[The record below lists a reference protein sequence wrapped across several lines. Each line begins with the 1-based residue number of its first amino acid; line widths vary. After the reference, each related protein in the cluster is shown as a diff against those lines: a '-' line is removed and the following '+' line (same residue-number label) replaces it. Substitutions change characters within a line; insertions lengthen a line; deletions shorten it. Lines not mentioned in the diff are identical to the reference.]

1 MPTTSATV
9 KAHLFLR
16 SLTLLG
22 FKTFARPT
30 EIRFEGGV
38 TAIVGPNGS
47 GKTNV
52 VDSVKWVLG
61 SGQARDLR
69 GRKMEEVIY
78 AGGERRARASFAE
91 VTVVFDNTAG
101 RLPVDYHEVAIKR
114 RVERDGVSDY
124 FLNGTRVRRRDLIHL
139 LASTGLTVDSYAII
153 DQHDIESIVVCS
165 PAERR
170 QLLEEAAQVRG
181 VKARRHEAA
190 QRLAELAQN
199 LLRLEDVKAE
209 IEPRLEVIRAQ
220 AATAREAAEALSR
233 LELLRGS
240 IAWEEWRDARDAHR
254 KASAQAQSLE
264 RRLTE
269 ARELA
274 GSAEAEFQSWR
285 SEVQAAQDRRL
296 SRQRTLG
303 RLRLE
308 VSAAEHALQLGE
320 ERAEGQR
327 LLAEAV
333 RREAD
338 DHRNMSSA
346 AEALRDQLL
355 ADLEQARAA
364 LEAVPE
370 PPSAP
375 SPVDQS
381 ETQRARRAAE
391 HARRTASAA
400 ASSLAAL
407 RTRREF
413 LEEQVG
419 RLEAGAAAAG
429 EIPGAEADLARER
442 DAAAAAESAAVS
454 LGRLRSE
461 LEGLDALRP
470 SPGPGLVRLG
480 DVLTPEPGYEA
491 AFSAALGS
499 LVDAGVAPTL
509 GQAERAVSPDAPQS
523 TVLYPA
529 ADNALTRP
537 GSLVDHV
544 RWREGYE
551 QVARRLLG
559 LMVLGEDVTLSG
571 VYREAGLVRAGID
584 PRVEIDSRRSRL
596 RERVSA
602 LEPSA
607 EEAEAAS
614 LRVKGAEA
622 RLAELRSR
630 SSGMARLDETQRMLE
645 AVRATESNES
655 AQLPD
660 LDRSATAAEE
670 GAAAAA
676 RELESYQA
684 AVSAHRAAAH
694 EAEIGRAR
702 WQDRIDDL
710 RRQLQTVEED
720 LAGLRRAAGERNAR
734 VEEAVGTER
743 VAREML
749 PALVTAAAAARASL
763 EQAEGESPEDE
774 AEMAEGARRLIA
786 LEEARID
793 ARLKAGTLEGNLGLI
808 AREAELLQ
816 ARMEEIRSRMPDGVA
831 PEEVP
836 GGKAREREMRA
847 LERRLEEIGPT
858 NALAEAEC
866 RELEERLSTLLSQ
879 LGDISAARADLEEL
893 TAKLREEEESRYEAV
908 FGAVAANFHEYF
920 SQLAP
925 GGRATL
931 KHADGDDGPRSGVE
945 ILVQPARK
953 RLQNV
958 TLLSSGERSLAAL
971 ALVLA
976 LDEVNPSPFT
986 ILDEVD
992 AALDDANVGRF
1003 GEMLA
1008 RLGTQRQFLVITHNH
1023 VTMSHAST
1031 LYGIHLDE
1039 SGSSHLVSVRLEDI
1053 RKPASRAA
1061 STAQAG

>member
-1 MPTTSATV
+1 V
-9 KAHLFLR
+9 FLR
-16 SLTLLG
+16 SLSLLG
-22 FKTFARPT
+22 FKTFARAT

-47 GKTNV
+47 GKTNI
-52 VDSVKWVLG
+52 VDAVKWVLG

-78 AGGERRARASFAE
+78 VGGERRSRASFAE

-114 RVERDGVSDY
+114 RVERDGESDY
-124 FLNGTRVRRRDLIHL
+124 FLNGTRVRRRDLLHL
-139 LASTGLTVDSYAII
+139 LSSTGLTVDSYAII

-181 VKARRHEAA
+181 VKARRQEAA

-199 LLRLEDVKAE
+199 LLRLEDLKSE
-209 IEPRLEVIRAQ
+209 IEPRLEIVRAQ
-220 AATAREAAEALSR
+220 ATAAREAAEANAR

-240 IAWEEWRDARDAHR
+240 IVWEEWREARDAHR
-254 KASAQAQSLE
+254 RASSQTQTLE

-274 GSAEAEFQSWR
+274 LTAEAEFAACR
-285 SEVQAAQDRRL
+285 DEVQSAHDRRL
-296 SRQRTLG
+296 GRQRTLG

-308 VSAAEHALQLGE
+308 LAAAEHGLQLAE
-320 ERAEGQR
+320 ERAQGQR
-327 LLAEAV
+327 ALAEAI
-333 RREAD
+333 RRQDAE
-338 DHRNMSSA
+338 HRALA
-346 AEALRDQLL
+346 AAAKALHEQL
-355 ADLEQARAA
+355 ASEFESARAA

-370 PPSAP
+370 APPP
-375 SPVDQS
+375 PVALDPA
-381 ETQRARRAAE
+381 EVHRARREAE
-391 HARRTASAA
+391 QARRAVATGQSAVA
-400 ASSLAAL
+400 GV

-413 LEEQVG
+413 LEEQAA
-419 RLEAGAAAAG
+419 RLAAMAAAARQ
-429 EIPGAEADLARER
+429 IPAAEAAVAVEVEAADTAE
-442 DAAAAAESAAVS
+442 AAAISV
-454 LGRLRSE
+454 GRLRSE
-461 LEGLDALRP
+461 LDGLDALRP
-470 SPGPGLVRLG
+470 EQPGLPRLG
-480 DVLTPEPGYEA
+480 EVLTPETGYEA
-491 AFSAALGS
+491 ALSAALGS
-499 LVDAGVAPTL
+499 LVDALVAADEESAMSAAPP
-509 GQAERAVSPDAPQS
+509 QDAQR

-529 ADNALTRP
+529 A
-537 GSLVDHV
+537 GSASPKPESLFEHV
-544 RWREGYE
+544 GYLKGYE
-551 QVARRLLG
+551 VLARRLLG
-559 LMVLGEDVTLSG
+559 HVVVGRDVSLDG
-571 VYREAGLVRAGID
+571 IYREAGLVRAGAD
-584 PRVEIDSRRSRL
+584 PRVELDARRARL
-596 RERVSA
+596 RERIAA
-602 LEPSA
+602 LEPEMLLG
-607 EEAEAAS
+607 EEVAGRLRMAEAH
-614 LRVKGAEA
+614 
-622 RLAELRSR
+622 LAELRAQAA
-630 SSGMARLDETQRMLE
+630 GATRLDESQRMLQ
-645 AVRATESNES
+645 AAH
-655 AQLPD
+655 
-660 LDRSATAAEE
+660 AAEKAE
-670 GAAAAA
+670 MDRLGDLEKASAAADEHAA
-676 RELESYQA
+676 AIGRQLEVHLEA
-684 AVSAHRAAAH
+684 LGTHRAASQH
-694 EAEIGRAR
+694 AELERAR
-702 WQDRIDDL
+702 WRDRIEDL
-710 RRQLQTVEED
+710 RRQLHAVDDD
-720 LAGLRRAAGERNAR
+720 LVRLHAAADERGTRVAEAEGAAGAALEVLPGLTKAAASARAALS
-734 VEEAVGTER
+734 EAE
-743 VAREML
+743 
-749 PALVTAAAAARASL
+749 S
-763 EQAEGESPEDE
+763 ESPEEE
-774 AEMAEGARRLIA
+774 AEMAEGTQRLGA

-793 ARLKAGTLEGNLGLI
+793 ARLKAGALEGNLELV
-808 AREAELLQ
+808 AREVELLQ
-816 ARMEEIRSRMPDGVA
+816 ARMEEIRPRMPDGVA

-858 NALAEAEC
+858 NALAETEC
-866 RELEERLSTLLSQ
+866 RELEERFETLRSQ
-879 LGDISAARADLEEL
+879 LEDIAAARSDLEQL
-893 TAKLREEEESRYEAV
+893 IGKLREEEESRYEAV

-931 KHADGDDGPRSGVE
+931 KHAEGDEGPRSGVE
-945 ILVQPARK
+945 ILVQPPRK

-1008 RLGTQRQFLVITHNH
+1008 RLGAMRQFLVITHNH

-1061 STAQAG
+1061 TTAQAG